1 MMIAV
6 DPSAIVSLL
15 LGEPGSDEIGHKLA
29 SDRIVISAPGWVE
42 LSIVLEA
49 RVGAEASVLLGEL
62 RNRIDLHIVAVDE
75 AMAHEAVSAWRRFGK
90 GRHPAALN
98 FGDCFSYALAQ
109 SLGVALL
116 FVGSDL
122 ARTDLQ
128 FA

>member
-1 MMIAV
+1 MIAV
-6 DPSAIVSLL
+6 DPSAIVALL
-15 LGEPGSDEIGHKLA
+15 LGEPGSDEIGAKLG

-49 RVGAEASVLLGEL
+49 RVGAEASALLGEL
-62 RNRIDLHIVAVDE
+62 RNRIDMHIVAIDE

-109 SLGVALL
+109 SLGVSLL
-116 FVGSDL
+116 FVGSDFSQ
-122 ARTDLQ
+122 TDLQ
-128 FA
+128 SA

>member
-109 SLGVALL
+109 SLGVPLL
-116 FVGSDL
+116 FVGSDF